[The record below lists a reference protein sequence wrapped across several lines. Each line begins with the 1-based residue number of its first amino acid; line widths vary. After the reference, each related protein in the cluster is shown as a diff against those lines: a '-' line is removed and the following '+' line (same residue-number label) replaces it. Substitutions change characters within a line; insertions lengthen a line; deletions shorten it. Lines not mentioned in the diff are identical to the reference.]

1 MKPKT
6 VAIVD
11 DESAARY
18 SLKEVIDTFN
28 ELEVIVEVSDG
39 KSAIEQIMV
48 KRPDIVFL
56 DIEMPEVTGFVVA
69 KATSQMNYQLVFL
82 TAYENYA
89 LRAFD
94 TNAIDYLV
102 KPARPEL
109 IARSIRK
116 ILQQEMYALEQ
127 SGNTTSIHRLLLSD
141 GNQQRLLSHDHI
153 NYIESIGRYRR
164 VHLTESGSRL
174 HNTDT
179 IISDMT
185 LDTFC
190 EQLPRKVF
198 YRLHRSYIINS
209 ERMLE
214 LKSQSRRHFVRMA
227 GTDTKI
233 PVSRNFLNRLK
244 RSIKISC

>member
-11 DESAARY
+11 DEPAARY

-39 KSAIEQIMV
+39 KSAIEQILV
-48 KRPDIVFL
+48 TRPDIVFL
-56 DIEMPEVTGFVVA
+56 DIEMPEVTGFDVA
-69 KATSQMNYQLVFL
+69 KATSQMNYQLIFL

-94 TNAIDYLV
+94 TVAIDYLV

-127 SGNTTSIHRLLLSD
+127 SGNTTSINRLLLSD

-198 YRLHRSYIINS
+198 YRLHRSYIINR

-244 RSIKISC
+244 RSIKTSC